1 MTDLRGSANNASPKC
16 SRFRSALCL
25 VSALALSWGV
35 AAKAAPALKSGT
47 QYSYFEVGNVQ
58 ERTPGKAHFG
68 LLLAGGGA
76 WDERAFGWFAAQAA
90 HGHIVII
97 SASGGAEA
105 GEQFFREIGGV
116 ASVQTIEFHSRE
128 AAYDPTVLTILRRA
142 DGIFVL
148 GGDQSNY
155 VRYWK
160 DTPVAR
166 LLDEHAR
173 SKPIGG
179 TSAGLAI
186 LGSASYGAM
195 DGGSI
200 DSATALSD
208 PEGTGVTIVR
218 NFLHMPFLR
227 HVITDTHFTARNRL
241 GRLIAFLAQIRS
253 KYDTSS
259 IGLGIDE
266 SSALTVDANGQG
278 RFYSKSHGL
287 AYLVQPQGLPKSA
300 AHEPLTYAAVRVTG
314 CDEAGVIDMRTLQ
327 VHHPAFSEV
336 VTVRAGQMV
345 SRPDASYVAK
355 TR

>member
-1 MTDLRGSANNASPKC
+1 MTDLRGSARYASKKRR
-16 SRFRSALCL
+16 RFRSALYL
-25 VSALALSWGV
+25 LLALIVSWGV
-35 AAKAAPALKSGT
+35 AATAAPALQSRA

-58 ERTPGKAHFG
+58 KPTQGKAHFG
-68 LLLAGGGA
+68 LLLSGGGT
-76 WDERAFGWFAAQAA
+76 WDERAFGWFVAQAA

-97 SASGGAEA
+97 SASGGAEP
-105 GEQFFREIGGV
+105 GEQFFRQVGGV

-128 AAYDPTVLTILRRA
+128 AAYDPAVLMILRRA

-155 VRYWK
+155 IRYWK

-208 PEGTGVTIVR
+208 PERAGVTIVR
-218 NFLHMPFLR
+218 DFLHMPFLR

-241 GRLIAFLAQIRS
+241 GRLIAFLAQVRS
-253 KYDTSS
+253 KYDTRSV
-259 IGLGIDE
+259 GLGIDQD
-266 SSALTVDANGQG
+266 SALTVDANGRG
-278 RFYSKSHGL
+278 RLYSKSHGL
-287 AYLVQPQGLPKSA
+287 AYVIEPQGLPSSS
-300 AHEPLTYAAVRVTG
+300 AHEPLTYAAVRVTACG
-314 CDEAGVIDMRTLQ
+314 EAGLIDMRTLR
-327 VHHPAFSEV
+327 VNHPLFSEM
-336 VTVRAGQMV
+336 VTVRAGQMINP
-345 SRPDASYVAK
+345 PDATYAAK
-355 TR
+355 AQ